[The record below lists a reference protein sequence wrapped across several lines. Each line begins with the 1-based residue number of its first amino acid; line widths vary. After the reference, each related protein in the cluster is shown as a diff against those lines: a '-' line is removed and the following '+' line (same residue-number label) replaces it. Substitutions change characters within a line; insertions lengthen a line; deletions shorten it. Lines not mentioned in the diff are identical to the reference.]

1 MFDRVNP
8 RDPTP
13 LYAQIADGVR
23 VAIARGELA
32 AGNPLPSVRQL
43 ATELRINPATV
54 SQAYRQL
61 ETEGLVDMRQ
71 GAGSFVAEVA
81 PDRRHRDRITRLRA
95 AVRELL
101 AEGVRLGL
109 TPHDVRTT
117 FDSELERIKS

>member
-81 PDRRHRDRITRLRA
+81 PDRRHRERISRLRA

-109 TPHDVRTT
+109 TPTDVRNT
-117 FDSELERIKS
+117 FESELERIKS

>member
-1 MFDRVNP
+1 MFDRVDP
-8 RDPTP
+8 HDPTP

-23 VAIARGELA
+23 VAIARGELTT
-32 AGNPLPSVRQL
+32 GNPLPSVRQL
-43 ATELRINPATV
+43 ASELRINPATV

-81 PDRRHRDRITRLRA
+81 PDRRHRERISRLRA

-117 FDSELERIKS
+117 FESELERIKS

>member
-81 PDRRHRDRITRLRA
+81 PDRRHRERITRLRA